1 MKEKAKRPNRFE
13 TINYMFDIGFEKYE
27 MTPSERIIYC
37 ALWNCADLNGL
48 CTLSLNRLKSM
59 TGLAK
64 STVQLG
70 INRFIRELKIVRIS
84 KNSTRKGVARVLQ
97 IKQFPYKRGQK
108 TV

>member
-1 MKEKAKRPNRFE
+1 MNEKTKRPNRFE

-27 MTPSERIIYC
+27 MTMSERLIFC
-37 ALWNCADLNGL
+37 ALWNRADINGL
-48 CTLSLNRLKSM
+48 CTLSLNRIKSM

-70 INRFIRELKIVRIS
+70 IDRFIHELKIVRIS
-84 KNSTRKGVARVLQ
+84 KKSTRKGVARTLQ